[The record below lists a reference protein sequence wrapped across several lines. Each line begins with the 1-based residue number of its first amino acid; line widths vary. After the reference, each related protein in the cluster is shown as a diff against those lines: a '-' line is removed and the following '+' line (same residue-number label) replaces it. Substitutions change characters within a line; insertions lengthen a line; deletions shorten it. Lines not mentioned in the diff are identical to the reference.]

1 MNNLKKILILF
12 AVFIFF
18 VILAGLYFGNRS
30 FWGGSVLKE
39 NIENKNK
46 NENSE
51 PIKNTL
57 SPKKNSEGSVEISV
71 TPKDLSENAKTW
83 DFEISLD
90 THTEELKED
99 LVSVSVLS
107 SGDGKEY
114 KPISWDGMPPGGH
127 HRSGVL
133 KFNPITPLPK
143 LIKLKIFQIG
153 GVNERIFEWEL

>member
-1 MNNLKKILILF
+1 MNNFKKMLILF

-18 VILAGLYFGNRS
+18 VILAGLYFLGNRS
-30 FWGGSVLKE
+30 FFGGSVLQE
-39 NIENKNK
+39 NIENKK
-46 NENSE
+46 ENSAL
-51 PIKNTL
+51 PKNNL
-57 SPKKNSEGSVEISV
+57 LPKKNSEGSVEITV
-71 TPKDLSENAKTW
+71 TPKDLSESAKTW

-107 SGDGKEY
+107 GGDGKEY
-114 KPISWDGMPPGGH
+114 KPIFWDGMPPGGH

-133 KFNPITPLPK
+133 KFNPISPPLK
-143 LIKLKIFQIG
+143 LIKLKIIQIG